1 MRLSGDHPDLSRKG
15 SSTAELLN
23 PSVRNQ
29 GRVRT
34 LPLCESSRDDVIQ
47 SIAQFLSPRNPFQ
60 VRTALFDHK
69 HYALGCTVLLV
80 LTAAYLSKLAA

>member
-1 MRLSGDHPDLSRKG
+1 MVINQTESALHRQPIDGMPRG
-15 SSTAELLN
+15 
-23 PSVRNQ
+23 VQ

-60 VRTALFDHK
+60 ARGPHASHRGPMPATGEMEALRFPR
-69 HYALGCTVLLV
+69 
-80 LTAAYLSKLAA
+80 

>member
-1 MRLSGDHPDLSRKG
+1 MRK
-15 SSTAELLN
+15 
-23 PSVRNQ
+23 Q

-60 VRTALFDHK
+60 VRAALFDHK
-69 HYALGCTVLLV
+69 HQALGCTVLLV

>member
-1 MRLSGDHPDLSRKG
+1 MVINQTESALHRQPIDGMPRG
-15 SSTAELLN
+15 
-23 PSVRNQ
+23 VQ

-60 VRTALFDHK
+60 ARGPHASHQGPMPAT
-69 HYALGCTVLLV
+69 GE
-80 LTAAYLSKLAA
+80 